1 MQHRLNA
8 ALAPSALRRRV
19 AALAVA
25 SALAPTG
32 VAHAFEIDTG
42 NADVEVRWDNTVR
55 YNLGSRVGSVG
66 LVGNNPNFDEGE
78 HKFDRGDIVTN
89 RFDLLSEMDVVYRKK
104 YGFRV
109 SGAAWYD
116 HAYSDAKARR
126 NPALAGIPGS
136 YVNDDFTSYTRR
148 YYKESG
154 ELLDAFVFGRFDL
167 GEVPV
172 NVKAGRHTVYWGE
185 SVLLGGALHG
195 ISYSQMPLD
204 LQKGFANP
212 GAEAKELFR
221 PLNSLSAQAQ
231 LTSTLSLA
239 AQYFLQWENSRFP
252 EGGTFLGPADF
263 AFEGPQQV
271 STSVGLLPNAGVSKP
286 KDERGELGLA
296 VRWNPDWLDGTL
308 GFFYRNFTD
317 KIPGALAIAGATP
330 AATNPLGLQY
340 IQYYGEDTDMYGV
353 SLSKSVAGVSL
364 GLDVS
369 YRKNQQLLN
378 QTLGNTPSVL
388 IGPLAALRPFLFPNG
403 PANVTL
409 EGNTQ
414 AARGNTWHAVANA
427 FGVVSSTPLFD
438 VATYVAELT
447 YSKLDK
453 VTANQDMYFGEGYG
467 VCRTELTNPA
477 LPAVVR
483 SQYRDKW
490 DGCSTG
496 SHFGVGINFTPTW
509 FQVYPGVDL
518 SAPLAWSA
526 TLNGNSPVA
535 FGGNEKNGNYA
546 VGLALDV
553 LQKYRFDLKYVDYY
567 GKVKTGTTAQGL
579 QAVTSQN
586 GFTTLLK
593 DRGFVALTFKT
604 TF

>member
-1 MQHRLNA
+1 MQHRPQMNA
-8 ALAPSALRRRV
+8 APQAPRRHA

-25 SALAPTG
+25 AILAPAG
-32 VAHAFEIDTG
+32 AAHAFEIATG
-42 NADVEVRWDNTVR
+42 NPDIEVRWDNTIR
-55 YNLGSRVGSVG
+55 YNLGSRVEGIG
-66 LVGNNPNFDEGE
+66 LVGNNANFDEGE

-89 RFDLLSEMDVVYRKK
+89 RADLLSEMDVVFQKRF
-104 YGFRV
+104 GLRV

-116 HAYSDAKARR
+116 QAYSDGKARR
-126 NPALAGIPGS
+126 NPALAGVPGS
-136 YVNDDFTSYTRR
+136 YANDDFSGYTKR
-148 YYKESG
+148 YYKQSG

-167 GEVPV
+167 GEVPL

-185 SVLLGGALHG
+185 SLLLGGALHG

-212 GAEAKELFR
+212 GSEAKELFR
-221 PLNSLSAQAQ
+221 PLGSVSAQAQ
-231 LTSTLSLA
+231 VTGTLSLG
-239 AQYFLQWENSRFP
+239 AQYFGEWENSRFP
-252 EGGTFLGPADF
+252 EGGTYLGPADF
-263 AFEGPQQV
+263 AFEGPQQLA
-271 STSVGLLPNAGVSKP
+271 TSIGLLPNAGVSKP
-286 KDERGELGLA
+286 QDERGEFGVA
-296 VRWNPDWLDGTL
+296 ARWNPEWLDGTL
-308 GFFYRNFTD
+308 GFFYRNYTD
-317 KIPGALAIAGATP
+317 KIPGALATGGAART
-330 AATNPLGLQY
+330 AANPLGLQY
-340 IQYYGEDTDMYGV
+340 IQYYGEDTDLYGV
-353 SLSKSVAGVSL
+353 SLSKSVGGVSV
-364 GLDVS
+364 GLDLS
-369 YRKNQQLLN
+369 YRKNQQLAN

-388 IGPLAALRPFLFPNG
+388 VGPLAALTPFLFPNG
-403 PANVTL
+403 AANVTL
-409 EGNTQ
+409 TDNSQ
-414 AARGNTWHAVANA
+414 AARGNTWHLAANV

-438 VATYVAELT
+438 VATYIAEAT
-447 YSKLDK
+447 YSRLDK
-453 VTANQDMYFGEGYG
+453 VTSNQDMYFGEGYG
-467 VCRTELTNPA
+467 VCREALANPA

-496 SHFGVGINFTPTW
+496 SHFGLGVNFTPTW

-518 SAPLAWSA
+518 LMPLAWSA
-526 TLNGNSPVA
+526 TLSGNSPVP

-546 VGLALDV
+546 IGVALDV
-553 LQKYRFDLKYVDYY
+553 LQKYRFDLKFVDYY

>member
-1 MQHRLNA
+1 MHHRLTASAPRIALSRRA
-8 ALAPSALRRRV
+8 AAIAV
-19 AALAVA
+19 AAAF
-25 SALAPTG
+25 APAG
-32 VAHAFEIDTG
+32 NAFAMEIDTG
-42 NADVEVRWDNTVR
+42 NPGVEVRWDNTIR
-55 YNLGSRVGSVG
+55 YNLGSRVEGIG
-66 LVGNNPNFDEGE
+66 RVGNNPNFDEGE

-89 RFDLLSEMDVVYRKK
+89 RVDLLSELDVVIDKR
-104 YGFRV
+104 YGVRV

-116 HAYSDAKARR
+116 QAYADGKARR
-126 NPALAGIPGS
+126 NPALATIPGS
-136 YVNDDFTSYTRR
+136 YVNDEFTGYTKR
-148 YYKESG
+148 YYKQSG
-154 ELLDAFVFGRFDL
+154 ELLDAFAFGRFDL

-172 NVKAGRHTVYWGE
+172 NVKAGRHTIYWGE

-212 GAEAKELFR
+212 GSEAKELFR
-221 PLNSLSAQAQ
+221 PLNSVSAQAQ
-231 LTSTLSLA
+231 VTPALSLG
-239 AQYFLQWENSRFP
+239 AQYFAEWENSRFP
-252 EGGTFLGPADF
+252 EGGTYLGPADF
-263 AFEGPQQV
+263 AFEGPQRL

-286 KDERGELGLA
+286 KERGEFGLA
-296 VRWNPDWLDGTL
+296 ARWSPDWLDGTL

-317 KIPGALAIAGATP
+317 KIPGALAVAGATP
-330 AATNPLGLQY
+330 SATNPLGLQY
-340 IQYYGEDTDMYGV
+340 IQYYGEDIDLYGV
-353 SLSKSVAGVSL
+353 SLSKSIAGVSV
-364 GLDVS
+364 GLDLS
-369 YRKNQQLLN
+369 YRKNQQLVN

-403 PANVTL
+403 VAGVTL
-409 EGNTQ
+409 NGNTQ

-427 FGVVSSTPLFD
+427 FGVIPSTGLFD
-438 VATYVAELT
+438 VATYVAEVT
-447 YSKLDK
+447 YSRLDK

-467 VCRTELTNPA
+467 VCRDALANPA

-496 SHFGVGINFTPTW
+496 SHVGVGINFTPTW

-518 SAPLAWSA
+518 LAPLSWSA
-526 TLNGNSPVA
+526 TLSGNSPVA

-546 VGLALDV
+546 IGLALDI
-553 LQKYRFDLKYVDYY
+553 LQKYRVDLKYVDYF
-567 GKVKTGTTAQGL
+567 GKVKTGTSAQGL
-579 QAVTSQN
+579 DAVTSQN